1 MKKFISV
8 ALAPV
13 MLSGCAITVQTPST
27 VPAQKFV
34 TTLIQD
40 QLPIIKQAHAEL
52 AQVSRVKLNK
62 PSSIV
67 LPVNQKT
74 KNPSHTSGSS
84 SLVQQPAFEL
94 QAIRYIGKHPSLL
107 MPASTGKSQTLRQ
120 AVTQI
125 LPVQWQQ
132 TYGQDLKPEVLRSLP
147 LQWKSNVQ
155 WPYVL
160 NQLML
165 KEGLIATIDW
175 TNQRVSISK
184 PSSFGGITESP
195 SGKDIPTP
203 SILATATSKVEVQV
217 TNRDSFD
224 QKSTQAVSGIKKTT
238 ATIIMPKPIIH
249 KKVWRIEAG
258 NTLKDTIFNW
268 SASEK
273 CATSGIN
280 NWTVVWMTPVNYRID
295 APLQF
300 EGNYRDALN
309 SLFTLYGTAKVPLY
323 AGARSEQCVLS
334 VDDKEIH

>member
-1 MKKFISV
+1 MKKFITVS
-8 ALAPV
+8 LAPV
-13 MLSGCAITVQTPST
+13 MLSGCAITVQTSST
-27 VPAQKFV
+27 VPAHKFV

-40 QLPIIKQAHAEL
+40 QLPIIEQAHAEL

-74 KNPSHTSGSS
+74 KNIPYILNSS
-84 SLVQQPAFEL
+84 SLTQQPAFEL
-94 QAIRYIGKHPSLL
+94 QAIRYIGKHPNLL
-107 MPASTGKSQTLRQ
+107 MPASAGKSQTLRQ

-132 TYGQDLKPEVLRSLP
+132 TYKQNLKPEVFRLIP

-184 PSSFGGITESP
+184 PS
-195 SGKDIPTP
+195 
-203 SILATATSKVEVQV
+203 ILAAATPKVKALV

-224 QKSTQAVSGIKKTT
+224 QKSTQAVSGIEKTT
-238 ATIIMPKPIIH
+238 ATVIVPKPIIH
-249 KKVWRIEAG
+249 KKIWRIKAG

-273 CATSGIN
+273 CATPGIN
-280 NWTVVWMTPVNYRID
+280 NWTVAWMTPINYRID

-300 EGNYRDALN
+300 EGSYHDALN
-309 SLFTLYGTAKVPLY
+309 NLFTLYGTAKVPLY
-323 AGARSEQCVLS
+323 AGIRSKQCVLS

>member
-107 MPASTGKSQTLRQ
+107 MPASAGKSQTLRQ

-175 TNQRVSISK
+175 TNQHLSISK
-184 PSSFGGITESP
+184 PSSFGGIT
-195 SGKDIPTP
+195 
-203 SILATATSKVEVQV
+203 KVEVQV